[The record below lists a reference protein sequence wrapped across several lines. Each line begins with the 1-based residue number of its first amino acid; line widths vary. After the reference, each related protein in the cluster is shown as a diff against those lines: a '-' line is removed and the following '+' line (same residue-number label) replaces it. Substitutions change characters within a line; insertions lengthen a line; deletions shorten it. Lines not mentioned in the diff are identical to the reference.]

1 MSYDTCP
8 LCGGNFRNGKTL
20 FSAEIDKSIIIV
32 RDVPAIICGS
42 CGNKWFEDEIM
53 KKLESVVQHAVDK
66 NVDIEILWFT
76 AA

>member
-1 MSYDTCP
+1 MNYGTCP
-8 LCGGNFRNGKTL
+8 MCSGNFEKGKTL

-32 RDVPAIICGS
+32 REVPAIICSS
-42 CGNKWFEDEIM
+42 CGNKWFEDDIM
-53 KKLESVVQHAVDK
+53 KQLESVVKDALNK